1 MSETAFIFP
10 GQGSQYVGMGKELT
24 ENFKVARETFEEA
37 DEALGFNL
45 SGLCFNGPEEDLK
58 LTFNTQPAILTTSI
72 ASLRVLSSETGID
85 PVVLAG
91 HSLGEYSSLTAA
103 QAIAFPDAVRTVRLR
118 GTFMQEAVPPGEGAM
133 AAILGLEAP
142 EVEELCVQAAQGEV
156 VAPANF
162 NSPWQIVI
170 SGHAQAVARA
180 VELALERGAKK
191 AVMLAVSA
199 PFHCSLMK
207 PAAER
212 LHDALQDIPVCDIG
226 IPVISNADAEAYPSK
241 EEIKNILVKQ
251 VDHPVRWEESMR
263 ELVKRGIK
271 TVIEIGPGKVLTGLM
286 RRITKDVR
294 TVNLGNADDL
304 KSLSEHN

>member
-286 RRITKDVR
+286 RRITKDVK

-304 KSLSEHN
+304 KALSEHN

>member
-170 SGHAQAVARA
+170 SGHAQAVTRT

-286 RRITKDVR
+286 RRITKDVK

-304 KSLSEHN
+304 KALSGHN

>member
-170 SGHAQAVARA
+170 SGHAQAVTRT

-286 RRITKDVR
+286 RRITKDVK

-304 KSLSEHN
+304 KALAGHN

>member
-286 RRITKDVR
+286 RRITKDVK

-304 KSLSEHN
+304 KALSGHN

>member
-170 SGHAQAVARA
+170 SGHAQAVTRA

-286 RRITKDVR
+286 RRITKDVK

-304 KSLSEHN
+304 KALSGHN